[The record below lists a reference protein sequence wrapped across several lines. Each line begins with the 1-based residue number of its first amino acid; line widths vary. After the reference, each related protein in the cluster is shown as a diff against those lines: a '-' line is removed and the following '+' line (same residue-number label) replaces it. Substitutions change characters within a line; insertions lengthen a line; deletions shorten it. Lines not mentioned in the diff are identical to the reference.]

1 MIPYTE
7 DSMPPSLPDKKS
19 SLKYRIF
26 PLELW
31 VKITLDTTSNNAG
44 YCHCYLLS
52 TRTWWL
58 DSIAKDIIFFGLRT
72 WRNQVFTY
80 QEASSL
86 LPRSQRTRRCS
97 AESWN
102 KKKKKI
108 HQQSHPA
115 VNPVIHHNDQM
126 TRYAQRR
133 KKIFLYR
140 SIMA

>member
-1 MIPYTE
+1 MILYTE
-7 DSMPPSLPDKKS
+7 DNMPPSLPDKKS

-31 VKITLDTTSNNAG
+31 VKITLDTTSNNTA

-58 DSIAKDIIFFGLRT
+58 DPIAKDIIYFGLRT
-72 WRNQVFTY
+72 WRNQVSTY

-86 LPRSQRTRRCS
+86 LPHSQRTRRCS

-102 KKKKKI
+102 KKED
-108 HQQSHPA
+108 SSTVSPSCE
-115 VNPVIHHNDQM
+115 PCD
-126 TRYAQRR
+126 
-133 KKIFLYR
+133 
-140 SIMA
+140 SP